1 MDRDPGTGFLNTPWA
16 PLRAAGAGWWLSRD
30 AAAAR
35 AAADALAKAQFAA
48 RRDPTDAAL
57 LYVAMG
63 RAPLLATLLKNGG
76 DARLAGFFGRRDF
89 GADTGRGAA
98 LKNAYAA
105 KAARRFGLAAA
116 CFLLAGCADDA
127 VAVCASE
134 AGDPQLAALVAA
146 VAGGGTATAASARA
160 DAAVRAGADRAP
172 WRAAALRAAAG
183 DAQGALDALLWLV
196 EGVGEGDGAAPPPAA
211 SLPLLPALVR
221 AGAAPPTAA
230 SFAALASI
238 AATAAAS
245 TAPLLAAE
253 AAEAAVAA
261 AGGAETAVAVAGAAV
276 AAADAATQ
284 AVVRASLPTVANAAA
299 SALAQ
304 TQAAS
309 AAAHSAAAAAAA
321 AAADA
326 DAALRSAARP
336 ALAARRAR
344 APAPRAPPPGLP
356 FGPPTTLI
364 RLPGD
369 RLHAI
374 ASAAGGA
381 VDAPRAV
388 AVATAGRGVV
398 WLEWAEADAAAD
410 GTPDAAGL
418 SPRRRRSLSDAAFTA
433 ALGEALDSYE
443 GDGWGGVQVGEHA
456 AAPPP
461 HSLPRVAAAASDLAG
476 CVALGA
482 HPFRPLLLAGAPG
495 GEVLLFQFGRRAAL
509 AAYTPLTPADGAGAD
524 SAAADASLFAAP
536 AAAWHADATS
546 AAAAWGVPQAA
557 AFSRCGERA
566 AALGALGGLA
576 LWSLDAP
583 RSAGSP
589 TGALGRAAWAA
600 RGLASR
606 GATLAWIGAS
616 SSLVAVGGADAA
628 GSVALWDARAPPD
641 AGPSARAAAGGGPLV
656 TSLASLP
663 GGRAL
668 VVGDETGGLAAVDLR
683 ALGGGRCTTRAVA
696 WRAERGGGSGGSGGG
711 TPASS
716 DPGVTC
722 AAAGVAGAHGA
733 VVVVGDRGG
742 GVRVLSGG
750 DGALLQRL
758 GPEQRSGAATPPSGV
773 SGWLAGLVG
782 ASARST
788 TTAAPITGVTL
799 CADGV
804 AACSLDGV
812 VRAWREA

>member
-1 MDRDPGTGFLNTPWA
+1 M
-16 PLRAAGAGWWLSRD
+16 AA
-30 AAAAR
+30 
-35 AAADALAKAQFAA
+35 
-48 RRDPTDAAL
+48 
-57 LYVAMG
+57 G

-76 DARLAGFFGRRDF
+76 DARLAGFFGRTDF
-89 GADTGRGAA
+89 ATETGRGAA

-116 CFLLAGCADDA
+116 CFLLAGAPDDA

-146 VAGGGTATAASARA
+146 VAGGGA
-160 DAAVRAGADRAP
+160 DAAAAARAAVSARAGADRAP
-172 WRAAALRAAAG
+172 WRTAALRAATG
-183 DAQGALDALLWLV
+183 DAQGALGALLWLV
-196 EGVGEGDGAAPPPAA
+196 EGGEGDGASPLPAA
-211 SLPLLPALVR
+211 ALPLLPALVR
-221 AGAAPPTAA
+221 AGAAPPPAA
-230 SFAALASI
+230 TFAALASL
-238 AATAAAS
+238 AATSAAP

-253 AAEAAVAA
+253 AAEAAVGA
-261 AGGAETAVAVAGAAV
+261 AGGADPAVAVAGAAV
-276 AAADAATQ
+276 ALADDATRAA
-284 AVVRASLPTVANAAA
+284 VRASLPTVANAAA
-299 SALAQ
+299 AAAAA

-344 APAPRAPPPGLP
+344 APAPHAPPPGP
-356 FGPPTTLI
+356 PYGPPTTLI

-398 WLEWAEADAAAD
+398 WLEWADADAAAAD
-410 GTPDAAGL
+410 ATPDAAGL
-418 SPRRRRSLSDAAFTA
+418 SPRRRRSLSDTAFTA

-443 GDGWGGVQVGEHA
+443 GDGWGGAQAGESQP
-456 AAPPP
+456 AAPPH
-461 HSLPRVAAAASDLAG
+461 HSLPRVAATASDLAG

-583 RSAGSP
+583 RAAGSP

-656 TSLASLP
+656 TALASLP

-668 VVGDETGGLAAVDLR
+668 VVGDEAGGLAAVDLR
-683 ALGGGRCTTRAVA
+683 ALGGGRCTARAVA
-696 WRAERGGGSGGSGGG
+696 WRAERGGGSAGSGGG
-711 TPASS
+711 PPASS

-758 GPEQRSGAATPPSGV
+758 GPAQRSGAATPPSGV
-773 SGWLAGLVG
+773 AGWLAGLVTSV
-782 ASARST
+782 ASARATT

-812 VRAWREA
+812 VRAWRAG